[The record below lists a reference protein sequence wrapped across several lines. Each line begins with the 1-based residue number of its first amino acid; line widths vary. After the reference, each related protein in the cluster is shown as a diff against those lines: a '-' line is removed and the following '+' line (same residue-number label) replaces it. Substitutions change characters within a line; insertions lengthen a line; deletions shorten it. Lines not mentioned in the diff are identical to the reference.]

1 MRISSVQNKVSF
13 GRELRPSEI
22 KEFEAASVQ
31 AKQLTGQ
38 TGMSIFI
45 VHDPCL
51 PREKSMDTGLGNLAT
66 KEAQEFF
73 KYMKPYLGFNTVEV
87 LPQGEVAPFKGAYCA
102 YAGSALSLGNHQ
114 INPLLLTTQQFENIL
129 KQEEYNEIVEAN
141 NADKLEPW
149 HANYNNV
156 MKDGSPQDKALRAAY
171 ERFKNLSADSKL
183 KKEFAGYVGKNNDW
197 LEPKG
202 IFKVLF
208 REYKTHKYNEWEN
221 ETDRNLY
228 NPDYDLEKR
237 KARIADLIKNNEDDI
252 NFYKFKQ
259 YIADSHLAIARKNL
273 NDINV
278 ELKGDCQIGFS
289 ADEKWAYP
297 KAFKP
302 DCCIGQKDWGLPA
315 LDYDTITNPDS
326 DAAKLLKRK
335 VQLCAQRY
343 DSIRFDVGWAYVNP
357 RIFPKNGTEYTQYLG
372 DTVLNFIE
380 DAVKEVKGD
389 DYDLKNLI
397 YEFEGGDIF
406 QDNGDLLPPVRN
418 RVKVFGT
425 TYMHENNGDVWG
437 SNDAFLKRGWS
448 PDEFVVGVG
457 NHDPQPLR
465 QIANNVRDLTV
476 EEGNQFHKE
485 PAIAPL
491 ARILKLNPADLQDPV
506 EFAKAKW
513 AEPMSAKNNQMFY
526 MDVFG
531 REERFDMQNLNE
543 KYPERIYAY
552 KIPENYRELYHQAVK
567 EGYGFNIMDSLEKV
581 FKARGFDK
589 THPVLYAQIVRF
601 RDILTDNL
609 EETIETPIKAA
620 QHKRIKPVSV
630 AATIILTVVGGAAII
645 KGCRD
650 LFLSRQKEAKKINNN
665 PSALNKGKIIN
676 A

>member
-252 NFYKFKQ
+252 DYTERIFNKINIENKEQFDDFVDNFSSEQTRASITFEYKP
-259 YIADSHLAIARKNL
+259 L
-273 NDINV
+273 N
-278 ELKGDCQIGFS
+278 E
-289 ADEKWAYP
+289 P
-297 KAFKP
+297 KA
-302 DCCIGQKDWGLPA
+302 I
-315 LDYDTITNPDS
+315 
-326 DAAKLLKRK
+326 
-335 VQLCAQRY
+335 
-343 DSIRFDVGWAYVNP
+343 
-357 RIFPKNGTEYTQYLG
+357 
-372 DTVLNFIE
+372 IE
-380 DAVKEVKGD
+380 
-389 DYDLKNLI
+389 L
-397 YEFEGGDIF
+397 FENADKSSF
-406 QDNGDLLPPVRN
+406 L
-418 RVKVFGT
+418 
-425 TYMHENNGDVWG
+425 HEM
-437 SNDAFLKRGWS
+437 AHLF
-448 PDEFVVGVG
+448 
-457 NHDPQPLR
+457 
-465 QIANNVRDLTV
+465 
-476 EEGNQFHKE
+476 
-485 PAIAPL
+485 
-491 ARILKLNPADLQDPV
+491 LQD
-506 EFAKAKW
+506 
-513 AEPMSAKNNQMFY
+513 
-526 MDVFG
+526 
-531 REERFDMQNLNE
+531 
-543 KYPERIYAY
+543 
-552 KIPENYRELYHQAVK
+552 
-567 EGYGFNIMDSLEKV
+567 
-581 FKARGFDK
+581 
-589 THPVLYAQIVRF
+589 
-601 RDILTDNL
+601 
-609 EETIETPIKAA
+609 
-620 QHKRIKPVSV
+620 
-630 AATIILTVVGGAAII
+630 
-645 KGCRD
+645 
-650 LFLSRQKEAKKINNN
+650 
-665 PSALNKGKIIN
+665 IIN
-676 A
+676 ASKTNDEAKRELDRINDFLGHTQGEYTRQEHEKLVGWV